1 MLSEGGDSNNRR
13 GWRWRHSNETRYHP
27 GRSHNTKSTPRT
39 SRRCN
44 QPFIRSE
51 ALLLKCDKEDP
62 MTEVI
67 VSKIVTAAKTGEH
80 DTDRLAVLVLNDL
93 VDDGA

>member
-1 MLSEGGDSNNRR
+1 MAMAAFERDTVPPGPFSQYQVDPAHIEAM
-13 GWRWRHSNETRYHP
+13 HSAFH
-27 GRSHNTKSTPRT
+27 KV
-39 SRRCN
+39 C
-44 QPFIRSE
+44 E
-51 ALLLKCDKEDP
+51 ALVLKCDKEDP

-93 VDDGA
+93 VDDGT